1 MPKWFK
7 PVVVVALLWN
17 LMGCLAYLADVMVSP
32 EAIAKMSAAEQA
44 LRAARP
50 AWSVGATAIGVW
62 FGAAGCVALLLRKS
76 ATMLLVVSLLGVI
89 VQDISLAMIASQ
101 LAALG
106 TAPLILQGL
115 VLLVCVGLVQLART
129 AETQGWIGAAKP
141 SPLKRG

>member
-115 VLLVCVGLVQLART
+115 VLLVCVGLVWLSRS
-129 AETQGWIGAAKP
+129 AEAQGWIGAAKP

>member
-1 MPKWFK
+1 MFSS
-7 PVVVVALLWN
+7 
-17 LMGCLAYLADVMVSP
+17 AYLLRVGLQGGLDLGNIDYGVGSFGNPGVGQGRLLGAQ
-32 EAIAKMSAAEQA
+32 IWKYAA
-44 LRAARP
+44 
-50 AWSVGATAIGVW
+50 
-62 FGAAGCVALLLRKS
+62 

>member
-106 TAPLILQGL
+106 TAPLVLQSL
-115 VLLVCVGLVQLART
+115 VLLVCVGLVWLSRT
-129 AETQGWIGAAKP
+129 AEAHGWIGAAKP

>member
-1 MPKWFK
+1 MTPPKWFK
-7 PVVVVALLWN
+7 PVVIVALLWN
-17 LMGCLAYLADVMVSP
+17 LIGCMAYLADVMVSA

-76 ATMLLVVSLLGVI
+76 SATMLLVVSLVGVI

-101 LAALG
+101 VTALG
-106 TAPLILQGL
+106 PAPLILQGL
-115 VLLVCVGLVQLART
+115 VLVVCAGLVVLSRK
-129 AETQGWIGAAKP
+129 AEAQGWIA
-141 SPLKRG
+141 SR

>member
-17 LMGCLAYLADVMVSP
+17 LIGCLAYLADVMVSP

-115 VLLVCVGLVQLART
+115 VLLVCVGLVWLSRS
-129 AETQGWIGAAKP
+129 AEAQGWIGAAK
-141 SPLKRG
+141 RG

>member
-44 LRAARP
+44 P
-50 AWSVGATAIGVW
+50 
-62 FGAAGCVALLLRKS
+62 
-76 ATMLLVVSLLGVI
+76 
-89 VQDISLAMIASQ
+89 
-101 LAALG
+101 G
-106 TAPLILQGL
+106 TAPLVLQGL

>member
-17 LMGCLAYLADVMVSP
+17 LIGCLAYLADVMVSP

-106 TAPLILQGL
+106 TAPLVLQGL
-115 VLLVCVGLVQLART
+115 VLLVCVGLVWLSRS
-129 AETQGWIGAAKP
+129 AEAQGWIGAAK
-141 SPLKRG
+141 RG